1 MKVGVRTIPK
11 DLVSD
16 CSGDRP
22 GFPPK
27 STLHC
32 AAGQFS
38 RWPYL
43 AGSRPEAT
51 QPARLAVSVGEPIAP
66 AQGSE
71 KLPRPA
77 VCGVN
82 SSSTFG
88 ARTARLK
95 LPRSL
100 TSSTICHS
108 APYLYAVDA
117 PAVL

>member
-16 CSGDRP
+16 CSGDR
-22 GFPPK
+22 FALPPK

-51 QPARLAVSVGEPIAP
+51 QPARLADGVAV

-88 ARTARLK
+88 ARTAWLK